1 MPFCKTCDQYESV
14 HVKHECPPKWYAM
27 DADEGD
33 PEDIVDCP
41 PFYAIDDEQAAIA
54 YVNRTDDE
62 GYCAQ
67 GHTIVVLVA
76 PFSDPTQIT
85 KWDVTGELV
94 REYDAEAH
102 VEE

>member
-1 MPFCKTCDQYESV
+1 M
-14 HVKHECPPKWYAM
+14 
-27 DADEGD
+27 
-33 PEDIVDCP
+33 
-41 PFYAIDDEQAAIA
+41 
-54 YVNRTDDE
+54 NRTDDE

-94 REYDAEAH
+94 REYDAKAH

>member
-41 PFYAIDDEQAAIA
+41 PFLRHRRRASCD
-54 YVNRTDDE
+54 
-62 GYCAQ
+62 
-67 GHTIVVLVA
+67 
-76 PFSDPTQIT
+76 S
-85 KWDVTGELV
+85 V
-94 REYDAEAH
+94 REPY
-102 VEE
+102 